1 MPSIIRYPGSKAKL
15 VGEIIQSF
23 PPSFHDAKH
32 ERDELKRTGYSRLL
46 EPWHTDYAA
55 TYCEPFFGS
64 GAIGLK
70 IIESLPS
77 RCSVW
82 INDIDHGMYAIWKTI
97 CEDADRLKSL
107 VAAFVPS
114 VDAFY
119 KLKAEDGRSTG
130 DLAVDAL
137 NKIALHRMSM
147 SGFGAKSGGP
157 IGGRSQ
163 NRRYT
168 VDCRWTPASI
178 IAAIQLAKQS
188 MFRFRETGR
197 MRITNIHVRDMLAEV
212 GESSLVYLD
221 PPYYVKGGQLYAHN
235 MSHEEH
241 VELATLLRETPADW
255 RLSYDDCP
263 EVRELYSWA
272 QFRELEI
279 RYTNA
284 VTDKKRPKNCELLI
298 SPTPEDVEGDYAGM
312 GWIGKD
318 GQP

>member
-15 VGEIIQSF
+15 VAEIVATF
-23 PPSFHDAKH
+23 PPEFHAAKH
-32 ERDELKRTGYSRLL
+32 VRDEQKRAGKQRIYFS
-46 EPWHTDYAA
+46 TDYST

-70 IIESLPS
+70 IIDSLPS
-77 RCSVW
+77 QCSVW

-97 CEDADRLKSL
+97 CDDADRLKSL
-107 VAAFVPS
+107 VVAFVPS

-119 KLKAEDGRSTG
+119 KLKAQDGKSTG
-130 DLAVDAL
+130 DLAIDAL

-157 IGGRSQ
+157 IGGRGQ
-163 NRRYT
+163 DGGYT

-188 MFRFRETGR
+188 LFRFRETGR
-197 MRITNIHVRDMLAEV
+197 IRITNIHVREVLAEV
-212 GESSLVYLD
+212 DESSLVYLD

-241 VELATLLRETPADW
+241 VELASLLRDTAADW
-255 RLSYDDCP
+255 RLSYDDCK

-272 QFRELEI
+272 EFEELEI

-284 VTDKKRPKNCELLI
+284 VTDKKRPKNKELLI
-298 SPTPEDVEGDYAGM
+298 SPSPQDVDGDYVGM
-312 GWIGKD
+312 GWVGKD